1 LADKEQQGT
10 MDRVMRRHSIACAL
24 LARRSAVALALLLAP
39 TFAAA
44 AAPAEQQGADW
55 GRYRDR
61 DFGMSFD
68 FPRHIFPLQSAV
80 QGGPGVTFSTTDGR
94 ARIRV
99 FAARNESRDTP
110 ARYLARIRNDGEGRF
125 TYVRTTRRFFVASGV
140 RAGAIFYRRCNFVA
154 GSDRL
159 SCFQI
164 DYPKDEKRAWDR
176 IVTRISLSLRAAA
189 E

>member
-1 LADKEQQGT
+1 MPLRPIAHHRRQG
-10 MDRVMRRHSIACAL
+10 
-24 LARRSAVALALLLAP
+24 AVALALALALVSIFAP
-39 TFAAA
+39 AAA
-44 AAPAEQQGADW
+44 AQPRGADW

-99 FAARNESRDTP
+99 FAGHNERHDTP

-140 RAGAIFYRRCNFVA
+140 HDRAIFYRRCNFVPR
-154 GSDRL
+154 SDQL

-164 DYPKDEKRAWDR
+164 DYPQSEKRTWDP

>member
-1 LADKEQQGT
+1 
-10 MDRVMRRHSIACAL
+10 MDRVMRRHSIAWAFL
-24 LARRSAVALALLLAP
+24 TRRSAAALALSLAP
-39 TFAAA
+39 AFAAVAA
-44 AAPAEQQGADW
+44 AAPAQQQGADW

-99 FAARNESRDTP
+99 FAARNETHDTP
-110 ARYLARIRNDGEGRF
+110 ARYLARIRNDGQGRF
-125 TYVRTTRRFFVASGV
+125 TYVRTTRKFFVASGV
-140 RAGAIFYRRCNFVA
+140 REGTIFYRRCNFAA

-164 DYPKDEKRAWDR
+164 DYPQDEKRAWDR
-176 IVTRISLSLRAAA
+176 IVTRISLSLRATG